1 MALWIT
7 ARVVEWNDPA
17 RGGTAYQIVREGS
30 RPLKYRRKRDA
41 DPPHRRGTV
50 TFGPSAPLLDMNNR
64 TARALSL
71 TSTRPKRRRRCQR
84 PGSVRSHYD
93 PLVPV
98 AASPGGVNLNPP
110 AVAGE
115 ESRLEFYAFD
125 ASYIDRLR
133 SGDTQVEGHFVDYF
147 SELIRLKLRSRL
159 NSREAIEDVRQETFV
174 RVLVLIRGEGGLRQP
189 DRLGP
194 FVNSVCNH
202 VLQEHYRSRKRT
214 EATIDDE
221 TEATVAGREPSA
233 LRLLEAKDTERV
245 VRRILNELPERD
257 RRLLQSVLLDERDKD
272 EGRAAF
278 GISRERLSVRG

>member
-1 MALWIT
+1 
-7 ARVVEWNDPA
+7 
-17 RGGTAYQIVREGS
+17 
-30 RPLKYRRKRDA
+30 
-41 DPPHRRGTV
+41 
-50 TFGPSAPLLDMNNR
+50 
-64 TARALSL
+64 
-71 TSTRPKRRRRCQR
+71 
-84 PGSVRSHYD
+84 VRSHYD
-93 PLVPV
+93 PAGPI
-98 AASPGGVNLNPP
+98 AGSPGGVNLNPP

-115 ESRLEFYAFD
+115 ESRLEFFAFD

-245 VRRILNELPERD
+245 VRQILNELPERD

-272 EGRAAF
+272 EVCKEF
-278 GISRERLSVRG
+278 GITREYLRVLLHRAKHSFKSFYIDHLGLH

>member
-1 MALWIT
+1 
-7 ARVVEWNDPA
+7 
-17 RGGTAYQIVREGS
+17 
-30 RPLKYRRKRDA
+30 
-41 DPPHRRGTV
+41 
-50 TFGPSAPLLDMNNR
+50 
-64 TARALSL
+64 
-71 TSTRPKRRRRCQR
+71 
-84 PGSVRSHYD
+84 VRSHYD
-93 PLVPV
+93 PVRPK
-98 AASPGGVNLNPP
+98 AGSPGGVNLNPP

-115 ESRLEFYAFD
+115 ESRLEFFAFD

-245 VRRILNELPERD
+245 VRQILNELPERE

-272 EGRAAF
+272 EVCKEF
-278 GISRERLSVRG
+278 GITREYLRVLLHRAKHSFKSFYIDHLGLH